1 MTPPKE
7 ISGRL
12 KNIRIR
18 MKNREIDVLVI
29 YSAPGSIRFGQ
40 KGHIMYISGYESYFG
55 DAMIILP
62 CDENL
67 SPLLEKGAAD
77 YFPPECTWIENVRP
91 AGDHVQTLK
100 KYLRE
105 TKLEKSRVGVV
116 GEYSTSPSLFARVQ
130 REVGQWQIEV
140 ASEILHACK
149 RLPGN
154 KSKNKALK

>member
-40 KGHIMYISGYESYFG
+40 RGHVMYISGYESYFG
-55 DAMIILP
+55 DAMVILP

-91 AGDHVQTLK
+91 ACMRSVSSYHNGLRKIKRYSNRDHCELTRRRDL
-100 KYLRE
+100 
-105 TKLEKSRVGVV
+105 
-116 GEYSTSPSLFARVQ
+116 
-130 REVGQWQIEV
+130 
-140 ASEILHACK
+140 
-149 RLPGN
+149 N
-154 KSKNKALK
+154 